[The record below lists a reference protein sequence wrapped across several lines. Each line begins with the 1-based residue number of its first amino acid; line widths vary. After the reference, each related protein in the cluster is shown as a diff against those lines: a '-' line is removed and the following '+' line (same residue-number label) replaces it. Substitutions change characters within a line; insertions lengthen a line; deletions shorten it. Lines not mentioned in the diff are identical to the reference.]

1 MTLEGLPPD
10 TFDDAIVNAR
20 IAADGGVILNFSK
33 SAGKIPAAPGPVVVV
48 PQTTVLLLAAWLQ
61 TRITGDKIDAM
72 KKGPGAEKTK
82 SRDFDEIKKFID
94 DLQKQL
100 PGIVGQIRG
109 IFPHPIT
116 KSLET
121 AMSRPFQGIVEDV
134 LSENPLL
141 REKLKEL
148 IKNQLEDSIAQDEKW
163 QQGEDGGEEQA

>member
-1 MTLEGLPPD
+1 MAQTMDFGEIKATLHEDGRVLLEFVDVP
-10 TFDDAIVNAR
+10 
-20 IAADGGVILNFSK
+20 IAVG
-33 SAGKIPAAPGPVVVV
+33 PAVQVKQ
-48 PQTTVLLLAAWLQ
+48 QTILLLAAWVQ
-61 TRITGDKIDAM
+61 STITGAKFEAFTAEPVKG
-72 KKGPGAEKTK
+72 KKPADLEA
-82 SRDFDEIKKFID
+82 FKKFID

-100 PGIVGQIRG
+100 PGIVGQLKQ

-121 AMSRPFQGIVEDV
+121 AMARPFQGLVEDI

-163 QQGEDGGEEQA
+163 QEGGGGGEEQL